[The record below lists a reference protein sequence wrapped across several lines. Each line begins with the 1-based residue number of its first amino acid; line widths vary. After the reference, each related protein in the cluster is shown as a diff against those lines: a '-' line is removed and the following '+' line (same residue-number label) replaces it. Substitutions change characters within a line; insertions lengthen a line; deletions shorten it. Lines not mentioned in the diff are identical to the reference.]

1 MNYQE
6 ILLVINFII
15 LFYIIYKINCLE
27 NDKIETFDATT
38 DAAIRQAVNQVYTVD
53 VDAIRSLSKFAI
65 ALTQGGMTVPGD
77 LTIAGSIKDNR
88 IDFGYNDTSREANA
102 GKIEYGTFDP
112 TALCIVGKGVPNTR
126 RKVKIWDDV
135 IVGDDLSVGGGL
147 KVNNNIS
154 TDKDIIVASGKN
166 IYTDSIGNENE
177 LKIYSKQ
184 GARISKGWEGNGN
197 LAVEGDVN
205 TNGNIYLAGDNKV
218 ISAKGRLHLSCDEWV
233 HILSKGGKTVIS
245 KAWGGNADLQVEG
258 NLYVDNVLTADKN
271 YTVLKGGS
279 NGNTNNEATFFGH
292 PDGKNYIRGD
302 TRFDRGKIIVGASH
316 NGVSNT
322 ISEGTWD
329 PDALCIVG
337 KGVDGVVRKVRLWD
351 DVQVDRNLIVNGN
364 TTTSTLNVN
373 GILKVST
380 IQPDERLHLSSSTG
394 DVYLLAKGNSVVSKA
409 WGGSGNLY
417 VDGELNVPE
426 IVLGN
431 FRIWTEGNKL
441 FIGKN
446 DKNKDRGIAIN
457 LDMDGD
463 ARLTNAAGNR
473 WYT

>member
-135 IVGDDLSVGGGL
+135 IVENDLNVGGNTTVNGILKVTTIQPDGNVHLSSSNGDVYLLAKGNNVVSKAWGGSGDLYVEGGL
-147 KVNNNIS
+147 KVNHNIS
-154 TDKDIIVASGKN
+154 TDKDIIVASTKN
-166 IYTDSIGNENE
+166 IYTDSIGNDNE

-184 GARISKGWEGNGN
+184 GARISKGWGGNGN
-197 LAVEGDVN
+197 LA
-205 TNGNIYLAGDNKV
+205 
-218 ISAKGRLHLSCDEWV
+218 
-233 HILSKGGKTVIS
+233 
-245 KAWGGNADLQVEG
+245 VEG

-292 PDGKNYIRGD
+292 PDGNNYIRGT
-302 TRFDRGKIIVGASH
+302 TRFDRGDVTFGHATFNSIKIGNWTIRQGDHGHLHFMTDGTNYNADYNSIPGDHGFVAMASDGNIWVNRNRGKRGWVSDIPIGNIECDNIKVINYLDIGNDWTVYQNNITKKLDLMSKIIRPQHQDKMRYSFA
-316 NGVSNT
+316 ND
-322 ISEGTWD
+322 TWQMKS
-329 PDALCIVG
+329 C
-337 KGVDGVVRKVRLWD
+337 
-351 DVQVDRNLIVNGN
+351 
-364 TTTSTLNVN
+364 
-373 GILKVST
+373 T
-380 IQPDERLHLSSSTG
+380 IQKDITNYKNNDTATG
-394 DVYLLAKGNSVVSKA
+394 CRD
-409 WGGSGNLY
+409 W
-417 VDGELNVPE
+417 
-426 IVLGN
+426 
-431 FRIWTEGNKL
+431 
-441 FIGKN
+441 
-446 DKNKDRGIAIN
+446 
-457 LDMDGD
+457 
-463 ARLTNAAGNR
+463 
-473 WYT
+473 